1 LKKQR
6 KGSSSF
12 SKSIA
17 INFKGERRMTQEQN
31 DTLLQ
36 SVMEELN
43 SKGFEGFA
51 EAVRILLNEAMRL
64 EREKALQAG
73 YYERTE
79 SRKGHANGYKLKT
92 VKTRLGKL
100 TVDIPQ
106 VRGDVEFYPSA
117 LEKGIRSER
126 ALKLAIAEMYVK
138 GVSTRKVTRVLE
150 KMCGLT
156 ITASQVSRASKELD
170 DELAQW
176 RSRPLGEYA
185 YLILDARY
193 EKVRQG
199 GSLISSAVMT
209 AVGVNEDGRRSVLG
223 CGCSMSEAEVHWK
236 NFLSSIR
243 DRGLSGVRY
252 VVSDDHTGLRAAL
265 EEVFSGVT
273 LQRCQCHLQR
283 NAFAYIPRVKWCAE
297 VAADIRDIWNAPDR
311 EEAEVRLKKYVLKW
325 RDKAPRLA
333 DWMEENLQE
342 GLAVF
347 ALPEKHRRRLRTT
360 NMLEVVNREIKR
372 RPRVA
377 RLFPN
382 EESLIRLVSAILMEI
397 SEDWET
403 GRVYLEMIPE
413 NEHSNTD
420 SSQIYRKNVA

>member
-1 LKKQR
+1 
-6 KGSSSF
+6 
-12 SKSIA
+12 
-17 INFKGERRMTQEQN
+17 MTQEQN

-43 SKGFEGFA
+43 SKGLEGFA

-79 SRKGHANGYKLKT
+79 SRKGHANGYKPKT

-170 DELAQW
+170 DELSKW

-185 YLILDARY
+185 YLILDARN

-199 GSLISSAVMT
+199 GSLLSSAVMT
-209 AVGVNEDGRRSVLG
+209 AVGVDGDGMRSVLG
-223 CGCSMSEAEVHWK
+223 CGCSMSEAKTHWK
-236 NFLSSIR
+236 EFLSSMR

-273 LQRCQCHLQR
+273 VQRCQCHLQR
-283 NAFAYIPRVKWCAE
+283 NAFAYIPRVKWRAE
-297 VAADIRDIWNAPDR
+297 VAADIRNIWNAPNR

-325 RDKAPRLA
+325 REKAPKLA
-333 DWMEENLQE
+333 DWMEENLPE

-347 ALPEKHRRRLRTT
+347 ELPEKHRRRLRTT

-372 RPRVA
+372 RTRVA

-403 GRVYLEMIPE
+403 GRVYLDMIPE

-420 SSQIYRKNVA
+420 SSQIYKKNVA